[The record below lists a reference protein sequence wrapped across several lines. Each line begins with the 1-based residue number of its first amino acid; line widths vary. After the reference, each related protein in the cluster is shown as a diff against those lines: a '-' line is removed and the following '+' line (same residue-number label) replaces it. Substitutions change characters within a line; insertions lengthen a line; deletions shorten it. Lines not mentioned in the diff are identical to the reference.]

1 MALSAGVRL
10 GAYEVLEPLGQ
21 GGMGEVYK
29 ARDTRLGRTV
39 AIKILPTS
47 LAGDPESAERLR
59 SEARAVSLLTHPNIC
74 ALHDIGHHEGIDFL
88 VMELL
93 QGETLAARLLRGPLP
108 FDQLLLLAID
118 ITQALDAA
126 HGQGM
131 VHRDVKPSN
140 VMLTR
145 TGAKLLDFGVS
156 KVRQKAIA
164 SVDDTSTLGVDESDD
179 VAFGT
184 PHYMSPEQI
193 EGEDVDARADIF
205 ALGAVLYE
213 AATGRKAFEGKTR
226 AALAGAILERDVP
239 PLTGV
244 GSTFPPAFEQ
254 LIRRA
259 VAKKPD
265 ERWQSSRDILFQLK
279 AMSSEARSTSTAAAG
294 ARAAWTIAALAS
306 LIAVASAVLALREP
320 APSTPFG
327 TFHISLPPESSM
339 VPPEV
344 VNSLALSPDGRH
356 IAFVATHEGRNVLWV
371 RPLDS
376 LEARP
381 LPGTE
386 DARVPFW
393 SPDGRFI
400 GFFASGRL
408 QRVSLSGGPPQ
419 VICEA
424 PVDTAPTWGSTG
436 TILFAMTPNAATQRS
451 GGIYQ
456 VPAGGGSIRQ
466 VTTVDKSRGESEH
479 FWPSFLP
486 DGDHFIYLAT
496 TFQAE
501 TGSRRRTAYVRSVAT
516 GTVTRLEDI
525 DSRLVYA
532 PPGHL
537 LYAQNGAL
545 LARRFDVTSRRFTGD
560 PVTVAPRL
568 WYFKPT
574 GMAQFAVSGAGV
586 LAYHGAT
593 HVSDLIW
600 FDRSGRAGAT
610 LGTQAAFADV
620 RILPVDGRKI
630 AVTIVDPRSGVPDI
644 WIYDRESGIPTRF
657 IDASTDAL
665 VEASRPVW
673 SIDGEW
679 LYFRSAGEN
688 GPPDIYRKRA
698 DGRGRTEIAFAPD
711 GVQAPMD
718 IAADGQTLVYL
729 DNDRTTGRD
738 IWLLPLT
745 GPAAPRPY
753 LRTTAFEQDAR
764 VSPDSRWLA
773 FVSSES
779 GRGEVYVAPLD
790 DPGGRQ
796 RVSAAGGL
804 APRWRGDGRELVY
817 LDLNNTF
824 NSVTITVREGRLIP
838 APPRPLFSPG
848 PVARNPGAGM
858 GEPYYDLS
866 PDGQSFLVNRIVDD
880 PAVAPITVVLNWT
893 AALPR

>member
-1 MALSAGVRL
+1 MALSPGVRL

-21 GGMGEVYK
+21 GGMGEVYR
-29 ARDTRLGRTV
+29 ARDTRLGRSV
-39 AIKILPTS
+39 AIKILPPH
-47 LAGDPESAERLR
+47 LASDPESSERLR

-74 ALHDIGHHEGIDFL
+74 ALHDIGHHDGIDFL

-93 QGETLAARLLRGPLP
+93 QGETLAARLLRGPLS
-108 FDQLLLLAID
+108 FEQVLLLAID

-126 HGQGM
+126 HAQGI

-145 TGAKLLDFGVS
+145 TGAKLLDFGVA
-156 KVRQKAIA
+156 KVRQPAIA
-164 SVDDTSTLGVDESDD
+164 GVADTSTIGPTDAEES
-179 VAFGT
+179 VASGT
-184 PHYMSPEQI
+184 LQYMAPEQI

-226 AALAGAILERDVP
+226 AAVAGAILERDVP
-239 PLTGV
+239 PLAGI
-244 GSTFPPAFEQ
+244 GLTFPAAFDQ

-259 VAKKPD
+259 VAKRPD
-265 ERWQSSRDILFQLK
+265 ERWQSSRDILFQLRT
-279 AMSSEARSTSTAAAG
+279 MSSEARGTSTAVAG
-294 ARAAWTIAALAS
+294 ARAAWAVAGLAS
-306 LIAVASAVLALREP
+306 VIAVVSGILGLRGSSEP
-320 APSTPFG
+320 APSG
-327 TFHISLPPESSM
+327 TFHISLPPNSSM
-339 VPPEV
+339 APPEV

-356 IAFVATHEGRNVLWV
+356 IAFIATYQGRNMLWV

-376 LEARP
+376 LAARP

-393 SPDGRFI
+393 SPDSRLV

-408 QRVSLSGGPPQ
+408 QRAPLSGGPPQ
-419 VICEA
+419 LICEA
-424 PVDTAPTWGSTG
+424 PIDTAPTWGSTG
-436 TILFAMTPNAATQRS
+436 TILFALTPNVDAQRT
-451 GGIYQ
+451 GGIYR
-456 VPAGGGSIRQ
+456 VPAEGGAIRQ
-466 VTTVDKSRGESEH
+466 VTTVDRARGESEH

-486 DGDHFIYLAT
+486 DGNQFVYLVT
-496 TFQAE
+496 TTQRE
-501 TGSRRRTAYVRSVAT
+501 TGSRRLTAHIRSIDTGVVAP
-516 GTVTRLEDI
+516 LNDI
-525 DSRLVYA
+525 GSRLVYV
-532 PPGHL
+532 PSGHL
-537 LYAQNGAL
+537 LYAQDGAL
-545 LARRFDVTSRRFTGD
+545 LARGFDIAARRFTGD

-574 GMAQFAVSGAGV
+574 GMAQFAVSDTGV

-610 LGTQAAFADV
+610 LGARAAFSEV
-620 RILPVDGRKI
+620 RISRDGRKI
-630 AVTIVDPRSGVPDI
+630 AVAIADPKSGAPDI
-644 WIYDRESGIPTRF
+644 WIYDRESGIPTR
-657 IDASTDAL
+657 ATNAL

-673 SIDGEW
+673 SSDGEW

-698 DGRGRTEIAFAPD
+698 DGRGTTEVVLAPD
-711 GVQAPMD
+711 GVQQPMD
-718 IAADGQTLVYL
+718 IAPDGQTLVYQ
-729 DNDRTTGRD
+729 DANRTTGRD
-738 IWLLPLT
+738 IWLAPLT
-745 GPAAPRPY
+745 GPQTPRPY
-753 LRTTAFEQDAR
+753 LRTTAVEQDAR

-804 APRWRGDGRELVY
+804 APRWRADGRELVY
-817 LDLNNTF
+817 LDLDNTF
-824 NSVTITVREGRLIP
+824 NSVAIDLRQGRLILS
-838 APPRPLFSPG
+838 PPRPLFSPG
-848 PVARNPGAGM
+848 PVARNPGGGM
-858 GEPYYDLS
+858 GEPYYDFS

-880 PAVAPITVVLNWT
+880 PAIAPITVVLNWA
-893 AALPR
+893 AALQR